1 MRKRILAMVLTMA
14 LLMSVIVLPTNAATS
29 SEEAALRQM
38 ITKTYKRLRA
48 SNDYDSYNGYC
59 GKMAAYTLYYLGVD
73 KKVHVHNG
81 KDEYDAY
88 KNLEKT
94 TGGYMVETYPAAE
107 YTLEEAL
114 NAISEGGTRDVY
126 NILVGF
132 QKTNTAAGKKYGHAV
147 VIYGILNG
155 NVYFTESFVHLGVAE
170 GKPIVCTIKEFVKSY
185 RDWTT
190 FEGVIH
196 FGTKRYADFCTGYP
210 ADLFVKTTQELPVY
224 SIPSAVDVE
233 GYTAKQLTTALAKER
248 LEVVGLYQNKAGQWF
263 YEVNYG
269 AMTGYVETD
278 KTEVI
283 RFNFQHTA
291 SGFNAPETLQK
302 GKGFTV
308 GGTVLAK
315 QGGLSGLKLSITDRK
330 GNALYSCEIQ
340 KDGAMASINKAASD
354 MMKFSKLEM
363 GVYTYTVTCD
373 LVNYYIEG
381 GELLAETE
389 TVTLVKKDFAVGN
402 VEVPTT
408 QEQRPEVAVLSG
420 WHYDAESG
428 KWKFYEN
435 GELAQGWIFDNG
447 ADYYILED
455 GSAATGCVEINGENR
470 YFTPTGIMRTGWYVT
485 EKGTYYLM
493 SNGAQA
499 KGWHTVNG
507 IPCYFGDNGL
517 WQPDA
522 QYTPTEDENAGLN
535 TDELFT
541 SLFESLNKC
550 TEQYQNFFNP

>member
-1 MRKRILAMVLTMA
+1 MRKRILAMVLTVA
-14 LLMSVIVLPTNAATS
+14 LLMSVIVFPANAATS
-29 SEEAALRQM
+29 SEETALRQM

-48 SNDYDSYNGYC
+48 TNGYDSYNGYC

-88 KNLEKT
+88 KDLEKT

-132 QKTNTAAGKKYGHAV
+132 QRTNTAAGKKYGHAV

-155 NVYFTESFVHLGVAE
+155 NVYFTESFVHLGVSE
-170 GKPIVCTIKEFVKSY
+170 GKPIVCTIAEFAKSY
-185 RDWTT
+185 ADWTT

-196 FGTKRYADFCTGYP
+196 FGTKRYADFCTSYP
-210 ADLFVKTTQELPVY
+210 ADLFVKTTGETPVY
-224 SIPSAVDVE
+224 SIPSTVDVE
-233 GYTAKQLTTALAKER
+233 GYTANQLATALSKER

-269 AMTGYVETD
+269 DVIGYVEAE
-278 KTEVI
+278 KTQVI

-308 GGTVLAK
+308 GGTVIAK
-315 QGGLSGLKLSITDRK
+315 QGGLSKLKIAITDRK
-330 GNALYSCEIQ
+330 GNELYSCELQ

-354 MMKFSKLEM
+354 MLKFSKLEM

-373 LVNYYIEG
+373 LVNNYVVG
-381 GELLAETE
+381 GELLTETE

-402 VEVPTT
+402 VEVPTQ
-408 QEQRPEVAVLSG
+408 QEQLPEAEILNG
-420 WHYDAESG
+420 WQYDTASG

-435 GELAQGWIFDNG
+435 GALAQGWIFDNG

-455 GSAATGCVEINGENR
+455 GTAATGCVEINGENR
-470 YFTPTGIMRTGWYVT
+470 YFTPSGVMRTGWYET
-485 EKGTYYLM
+485 EKGTYYLL

-507 IPCYFGDNGL
+507 IPCYFGYNGL

-522 QYTPTEDENAGLN
+522 QYAPEEDTNADLP

-541 SLFESLNKC
+541 TLFESLNKC

>member
-1 MRKRILAMVLTMA
+1 MQKRVLAMVLTVA
-14 LLMSVIVLPTNAATS
+14 LLMSVIVFPANAATS

-48 SNDYDSYNGYC
+48 SNGYDSYHGYC

-88 KNLEKT
+88 KDLEVT

-126 NILVGF
+126 NILAGF
-132 QKTNTAAGKKYGHAV
+132 QRTKTAAGKKYGHAV

-155 NVYFTESFVHLGVAE
+155 NVYFTESFQHLGVAE
-170 GKPIVCTIKEFVKSY
+170 GKPIVCSIKEFAKSY

-196 FGTKRYADFCTGYP
+196 FGTKRYADFCTSYP
-210 ADLFVKTTQELPVY
+210 ADLFVKTTEATPVY
-224 SIPSAVDVE
+224 SIPSTVDVA
-233 GYTAKQLTTALAKER
+233 GYNAKQLTTALSKER
-248 LEVVGLYQNKAGQWF
+248 LEVVGLYQNDAGQWF

-269 AMTGYVETD
+269 EITGYVETG
-278 KTEVI
+278 KAEVI

-302 GKGFTV
+302 GKSFTV
-308 GGTVLAK
+308 GGTVIAK
-315 QGGLSGLKLSITDRK
+315 QGGLTGLKLSIADNK
-330 GNALYSCEIQ
+330 GNELYGCQIQ

-363 GVYTYTVTCD
+363 GIYTYTVTCE
-373 LVNYYIEG
+373 LVNNYVQD
-381 GELLAETE
+381 GELFAETQ

-402 VEVPTT
+402 VELPVL
-408 QEQRPEVAVLSG
+408 QEQLPEAEILSG
-420 WHYDAESG
+420 WQYDDASENWKYYEGG
-428 KWKFYEN
+428 K
-435 GELAQGWIFDNG
+435 LAQGWIFDNG

-455 GSAATGCVEINGENR
+455 GTAATGCVEINGEKR
-470 YFTPTGIMRTGWYVT
+470 YFTPSGAMRTGWYET
-485 EKGTYYLM
+485 EKGAYYLL

-507 IPCYFGDNGL
+507 IACYFGDNGI

-522 QYTPTEDENAGLN
+522 QYVPQENENVGLS

-541 SLFESLNKC
+541 TLFESLNKC

>member
-1 MRKRILAMVLTMA
+1 MRKRILAMVLTVA
-14 LLMSVIVLPTNAATS
+14 LLMSVIVFPANAATS
-29 SEEAALRQM
+29 SEETALRQM

-48 SNDYDSYNGYC
+48 TNGYDSYSGYC

-88 KNLEKT
+88 KDLEKT

-132 QKTNTAAGKKYGHAV
+132 QRTNTAAGKKYGHAV

-155 NVYFTESFVHLGVAE
+155 NVYFTESFQHLGVAE
-170 GKPIVCTIKEFVKSY
+170 GKPIVCTIKEFAKSY
-185 RDWTT
+185 GNWTT

-196 FGTKRYADFCTGYP
+196 FGTKRYADFCTSYP
-210 ADLFVKTTQELPVY
+210 ADLFVKTTEETPVH
-224 SIPSAVDVE
+224 SIPSKVDVE
-233 GYTAKQLTTALAKER
+233 GYTAKQLTTALSKER

-269 AMTGYVETD
+269 DVIGYVETG

-283 RFNFQHTA
+283 RFNFRHTA
-291 SGFNAPETLQK
+291 SGFNAPEKLQK

-315 QGGLSGLKLSITDRK
+315 EGGLSGLKLSITDRK
-330 GNALYSCEIQ
+330 GNELYSCEIQ
-340 KDGAMASINKAASD
+340 KDGAMATINKAASD

-373 LVNYYIEG
+373 LVNNYVVG
-381 GELLAETE
+381 GELLTETE

-402 VEVPTT
+402 VELPAQ
-408 QEQRPEVAVLSG
+408 QEQLPEIETPNG
-420 WHYDAESG
+420 WEYDTASG

-435 GELAQGWIFDNG
+435 GELAQGWIFEGG

-455 GSAATGCVEINGENR
+455 GTAATGCVVINGENR
-470 YFTPTGIMRTGWYVT
+470 YFTPTGAMRTGWYET
-485 EKGTYYLM
+485 EKGTYYLL

-507 IPCYFGDNGL
+507 SPCFFGDNGL

-522 QYTPTEDENAGLN
+522 QYVPEEDANAGLP

-550 TEQYQNFFNP
+550 AEQYQNFFNP

>member
-1 MRKRILAMVLTMA
+1 MRKRILAMVLTVA
-14 LLMSVIVLPTNAATS
+14 LFMSFFAFPANAATS
-29 SEEAALRQM
+29 SEETALRQM

-48 SNDYDSYNGYC
+48 SNGYDSYSGYC

-88 KNLEKT
+88 KDLEKT
-94 TGGYMVETYPAAE
+94 TGGHMVETYPAAE

-132 QKTNTAAGKKYGHAV
+132 QRTNTAAGKKYGHAV

-155 NVYFTESFVHLGVAE
+155 NVYFTESFQHLNVAE

-185 RDWTT
+185 SGWTT

-210 ADLFVKTTQELPVY
+210 ADLFVKTLETTPVY
-224 SIPSAVDVE
+224 SIPSTADVS
-233 GYTAKQLTTALAKER
+233 GYTAKQLTTALPKER
-248 LEVVGLYQNKAGQWF
+248 LEVIGLYQNDMGKWF

-269 AMTGYVETD
+269 GATGFVETE

-283 RFNFQHTA
+283 RFNFGHTA
-291 SGFNAPETLQK
+291 SGFNAPEALQK
-302 GKGFTV
+302 GKDFTV
-308 GGTVLAK
+308 GGTVVAR
-315 QGGLSGLKLSITDRK
+315 QGGLTELTVSIIDRK
-330 GNALYSCEIQ
+330 GNVLQSSRLE
-340 KDGAMASINKAASD
+340 KDGAMGTVTKAINEEMAFD
-354 MMKFSKLEM
+354 KLEM
-363 GVYTYTVTCD
+363 GVYTYTVTCL
-373 LVNYYIEG
+373 LVNYYVSG
-381 GELLAETE
+381 GELLSQTE

-402 VEVPTT
+402 VELPTV
-408 QEQRPEVAVLSG
+408 QEQLPEAEILNG
-420 WHYDAESG
+420 WFYEANTG

-435 GELAQGWIFDNG
+435 GALAQGWIFDNG

-455 GSAATGCVEINGENR
+455 GTAATGCVEINGEKR
-470 YFTPTGIMRTGWYVT
+470 YFTPTGALRTGWYET
-485 EKGTYYLM
+485 EKGTYYLL

-499 KGWHTVNG
+499 KGWHKISG
-507 IPCYFGDNGL
+507 IFSYFGEDGI

-522 QYTPTEDENAGLN
+522 QYIPEENAP
-535 TDELFT
+535 TDALFT
-541 SLFESLNKC
+541 TLFESLNKC
-550 TEQYQNFFNP
+550 TQQYQNFFNP